1 VTLPAPD
8 LCWDEVP
15 DTLLALAAC
24 DLDEG
29 GPVQPRLAAHRGDD
43 ALAIATLRLFERGR
57 ILDPV
62 IELLALFVPL
72 GADRICVALPCRVWS
87 LLDPIPPV
95 LEEEGIDLRQHAMMV
110 AAVDGGGDGPCDV
123 RVAVHPFTRHED
135 GDWGWE
141 VPLAPDEAPEAPLLC
156 ALETI
161 LDARG
166 ELGFDRSQLQSQLER
181 VLLLG
186 HGLALGP
193 AAVRELPLSPLARL
207 AARGPAGAN

>member
-1 VTLPAPD
+1 VTMPAPD

-15 DTLLALAAC
+15 DALLALAAC
-24 DLDEG
+24 DLDDG
-29 GPVQPRLAAHRGDD
+29 DPVQPRLAAHRGED
-43 ALAIATLRLFERGR
+43 ALAIATLRPFERGR
-57 ILDPV
+57 IFDAV

-72 GADRICVALPCRVWS
+72 GADRVCLALPCRVWS

-95 LEEEGIDLRQHAMMV
+95 LEDEGFDLRQQAVMIAV
-110 AAVDGGGDGPCDV
+110 ADGRSGPCQV
-123 RVAVHPFTRHED
+123 RAAVHPFTQHDE

-141 VPLAPDEAPEAPLLC
+141 DPFAPGEAPEAPLLS
-156 ALETI
+156 ALEVI

-166 ELGFDRSQLQSQLER
+166 ELGSDRSQLQSQLER

-193 AAVRELPLSPLARL
+193 AAVRELPLSPLARM
-207 AARGPAGAN
+207 ATRGPASAN